1 MTGLLIVLFLYHWLR
16 NASTGCSRK
25 TTQSLMHYKFAAV
38 SHVLYTKVFRTYL
51 VTQKKDTSKYS
62 LFDNWQLVNYLKHQN
77 RRHFRGKVTTE
88 KKFATNICHRINES
102 MLRLCRTTSN
112 CH

>member
-1 MTGLLIVLFLYHWLR
+1 MSHDRFTDCIVFIPLTP

-77 RRHFRGKVTTE
+77 RRHF
-88 KKFATNICHRINES
+88 
-102 MLRLCRTTSN
+102 
-112 CH
+112 

>member
-1 MTGLLIVLFLYHWLR
+1 
-16 NASTGCSRK
+16 
-25 TTQSLMHYKFAAV
+25 MHYKFAAV

-77 RRHFRGKVTTE
+77 RRHF
-88 KKFATNICHRINES
+88 
-102 MLRLCRTTSN
+102 
-112 CH
+112 